1 MNKVKDFF
9 KEAYD
14 VLKKPEVRI
23 LPGNLAFFMVFS
35 IIPIFTLI
43 IFIASSFS
51 LEMIVSTLDSV
62 IPEAVISAVTNFIH
76 SDAFSF
82 ANSVTLIISFLLIS
96 NGANSLII
104 TTNTLYGIEP
114 NSILKTRVKS
124 LFLAIVLLLLFSF
137 TIFVLGFG
145 NSIISF
151 VISFAKLEMY
161 SYYIVLLIKWPLSL
175 LLLYFM
181 VKIIYTMTPDE
192 RILSKYMSKGSLF
205 TAMAWLV
212 LTEIY
217 VFYIT
222 YIADYAQIYGSLA
235 SIIILMVWIY
245 ILSYAMVL
253 GIGMNVNYYHRCMN
267 KKKKK

>member
-114 NSILKTRVKS
+114 NSILKFEDLIVKVQMGEFGTKLLTVDELKNNS
-124 LFLAIVLLLLFSF
+124 NILFKKSPLAKTNDGFVMSINGWVNEFLEF
-137 TIFVLGFG
+137 TYTESGVT
-145 NSIISF
+145 
-151 VISFAKLEMY
+151 K
-161 SYYIVLLIKWPLSL
+161 SYYIAINVSNTGVV
-175 LLLYFM
+175 F
-181 VKIIYTMTPDE
+181 
-192 RILSKYMSKGSLF
+192 ILF
-205 TAMAWLV
+205 
-212 LTEIY
+212 E
-217 VFYIT
+217 
-222 YIADYAQIYGSLA
+222 
-235 SIIILMVWIY
+235 
-245 ILSYAMVL
+245 
-253 GIGMNVNYYHRCMN
+253 
-267 KKKKK
+267 